1 MQTTSAIRCSHSCE
15 PAACDPRRVRSA
27 PATSVAA
34 LLYGRQRMQRV
45 IDAFAAHL
53 EAILDLIT
61 ATLLTMI
68 SSGVALDILK
78 TLADLESGLAHARS
92 LLGR

>member
-1 MQTTSAIRCSHSCE
+1 
-15 PAACDPRRVRSA
+15 
-27 PATSVAA
+27 
-34 LLYGRQRMQRV
+34 MQRV

-53 EAILDLIT
+53 EAMVDQIT
-61 ATLLTMI
+61 ATLRTRI
-68 SSGVALDILK
+68 SSGVALDTLK